1 MHMHVGA
8 KKLATLGVLAAF
20 SVLLIVL
27 GAIIETSTLFFI
39 CGASFCVGIAIREW
53 GVCYGFSFLVATTLV
68 GLLVAP
74 NKMYCVTFAGMGI
87 YLCFAE
93 ILWNKFGNKKVL
105 LWCGKYI
112 AFNLMYIPTLIFLP
126 QLLIAKEMPN
136 SFLFIAWGAGQL
148 GLFIY
153 DKAHDYFQIFV
164 WNKLRKYLLK

>member
-1 MHMHVGA
+1 MHVGT
-8 KKLATLGVLAAF
+8 KKLATSGVLAAF

-27 GAIIETSTLFFI
+27 GAVIETSTLFFI

-53 GVCYGFSFLVATTLV
+53 GLRYGFVFLAATTLV
-68 GLLVAP
+68 GLFVAP
-74 NKMYCVTFAGMGI
+74 NKMYCITFAGMGV

-93 ILWNKFGNKKVL
+93 ILWNKFGNKKAL

-112 AFNLMYIPTLIFLP
+112 IFNLMYVPIIIFAP
-126 QLLIAKEMPN
+126 QVLIAKEIGT
-136 SFLFIAWGAGQL
+136 SFLFVMWIAGQA